1 MNATSPVRGLPVW
14 YEILTPDAAACRR
27 FYTALFDWKEVPWA
41 SGAGEYLMFAVG
53 ERPICGL
60 DDRSVKP
67 GEPARWVTYFSV
79 DDVDATLAANEAA
92 GGATLAGPDDVPEVG
107 RMAACTDPQGAV
119 WCPFRPSNA
128 PAVQDTASRAP
139 GDFIWVELLSKQP
152 EDAALHYA
160 DLLGYTVETMDMG
173 AMGLYRVLKVGEV
186 GIGGV
191 MPMPPDAAAP
201 PQWLPYVR
209 AVDVD
214 ATAARAQSLGAR
226 VELPPTDIGDVGR
239 VAARVLGGPVTVCGV
254 GPLIDADLV

>member
-1 MNATSPVRGLPVW
+1 
-14 YEILTPDAAACRR
+14 
-27 FYTALFDWKEVPWA
+27 
-41 SGAGEYLMFAVG
+41 
-53 ERPICGL
+53 
-60 DDRSVKP
+60 
-67 GEPARWVTYFSV
+67 
-79 DDVDATLAANEAA
+79 
-92 GGATLAGPDDVPEVG
+92 
-107 RMAACTDPQGAV
+107 MAACTDPQGAV

-201 PQWLPYVR
+201 PQWLPYGR
-209 AVDVD
+209 AVDAGD
-214 ATAARAQSLGAR
+214 QTAIDRSHRATNVLTVAGAG
-226 VELPPTDIGDVGR
+226 L
-239 VAARVLGGPVTVCGV
+239 ALGGAGLAISGV
-254 GPLIDADLV
+254 L